1 MHNLYGQNVSFA
13 TNVHICTAA
22 LIQIFSQARCAVLL
36 HSCYGG
42 EWVKLP
48 PVQMSG
54 GTGST
59 AQWSVVAILR

>member
-13 TNVHICTAA
+13 PNMHICTA
-22 LIQIFSQARCAVLL
+22 LIQIFSSTRYAVS

-42 EWVKLP
+42 EWMKLP

-54 GTGST
+54 GIGLT
-59 AQWSVVAILR
+59 AQWSIVAILR